1 MASWE
6 LIITGCGTSHGN
18 PAWGYPEHWSE
29 DPRDHRRRSGA
40 MLKGPHGEVIL
51 IDAGP
56 DLMYQLR
63 DPYKEVQDF
72 AYPPDCITRC
82 DAVLLTHDHADHCHG
97 LNDLRHLNR
106 IMRKEIPIYGHQCHL
121 DAVQQMFPY
130 CFADADAIYT
140 RGSPALQ
147 ATPIDDGVE
156 HVIAGLPVLQFPLD
170 HGPAGRTSGF
180 RINGMA
186 YLTDLKTLP
195 EESAAYLNGLDLL
208 VLDML
213 RDTLHPTHLAWS
225 EAQEILER
233 LQPQR
238 CILTH
243 MGHEVIYA
251 DWIERLPDNVVMAY
265 DGYHVAFEAAD

>member
-1 MASWE
+1 MATWE

-40 MLKGPHGEVIL
+40 VLKGPQGEVVL

-56 DLMYQLR
+56 DLMHQLR
-63 DPYKEVQDF
+63 DPYKQVRDYS
-72 AYPPDCITRC
+72 YPKDCITRC

-106 IMRKEIPIYGHQCHL
+106 IMRTEIPIYGHRSHL
-121 DAVQQMFPY
+121 EAVQQMFPY

-147 ATPIDDGVE
+147 AVPLHDGE
-156 HVIAGLPVLQFPLD
+156 ELHIAGLPVLQFPME

-186 YLTDLKTLP
+186 YLTDLKTISA
-195 EESAAYLNGLDLL
+195 ESLAYLQGLDLL

-225 EAQEILER
+225 EAQELLER
-233 LQPQR
+233 IQPQR

-243 MGHEVIYA
+243 MGHEVLYA
-251 DWIERLPDNVVMAY
+251 EWEERMPANVVMAY
-265 DGYHVAFEAAD
+265 DGYHVAIEVPD

>member
-1 MASWE
+1 MATWE

-40 MLKGPHGEVIL
+40 ILKGPNAEVIL

-63 DPYKEVQDF
+63 DPYKNVNDF
-72 AYPPDCITRC
+72 AYPQECITRC

-106 IMRKEIPIYGHQCHL
+106 LMKTEIPVYGHRMHL
-121 DAVQQMFPY
+121 DAVQAMFPY
-130 CFADADAIYT
+130 CFAAADAIYT

-147 ATPIDDGVE
+147 AVPIDDFQRYE
-156 HVIAGLPVLQFPLD
+156 IAGLPVTQLPLD
-170 HGPAGRTSGF
+170 HGPGGRTSGF

-186 YLTDLKTLP
+186 YLTDLKLLP
-195 EESAAYLNGLDLL
+195 SESEEQLQGLSLL

-213 RDTLHPTHLAWS
+213 REELHPTHLAWS
-225 EAQEILER
+225 EALQILER

-243 MGHEVIYA
+243 MGHEVQYKE
-251 DWIERLPDNVVMAY
+251 WLERLPENVTMAY
-265 DGYHVAFEAAD
+265 DGLHVQFEAE